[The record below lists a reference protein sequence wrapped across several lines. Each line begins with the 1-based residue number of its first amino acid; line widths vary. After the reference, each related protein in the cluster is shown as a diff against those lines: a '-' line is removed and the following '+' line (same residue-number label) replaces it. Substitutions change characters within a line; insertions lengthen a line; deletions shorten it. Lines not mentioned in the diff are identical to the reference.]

1 MLTTVSKGVLMR
13 CMWLTES
20 TVLDEATAVAEYRAY
35 SLRCSCW
42 RAADE

>member
-13 CMWLTES
+13 CMWLTENVM
-20 TVLDEATAVAEYRAY
+20 VLDEATVVAEYRAF

-42 RAADE
+42 RAG